1 MGFDDELWWQNL
13 EEWIFDDSMVVTYK
27 YVAASLK
34 VHVNAAKKMLYTFH
48 EESGRKTFA
57 IYLIAGN
64 IDGECHIR
72 LVADKDIDEYTSKL
86 DQILT
91 KHVYALG
98 QESAYDKA
106 NLSGILQLGKE
117 TNQLADILPHRGIV
131 CDKSL
136 QVREDSSI
144 SSEPPTTEVKKEKD
158 DSTVIVKESSVKE
171 AAAKKGSV
179 KSMFAKAPA
188 KKEKLTEER
197 SEAENPPQPKE
208 PAAKKTSVKEVTNK
222 ATIKKPSGGKS
233 NAIKSMFANAPP
245 KKEKSADEKC
255 EAEDPTQPK
264 PDSPGKENKAN
275 QGSSYTSTDEPE
287 VKRSKDT
294 NRSTGTKR
302 RKRIQVMSS
311 SDSSE
316 NEDSEPNNDENMQV
330 RTKKLKSSNFAILH
344 ALHTILFFSKKHG

>member
-1 MGFDDELWWQNL
+1 MGFQDELWWQNL

-27 YVAASLK
+27 YVASSLK

-72 LVADKDIDEYTSKL
+72 LVADKEIDEYTSKF

-117 TNQLADILPHRGIV
+117 NNQLADILPYRGIV

-136 QVREDSSI
+136 QVREE
-144 SSEPPTTEVKKEKD
+144 SESPMTEVKKEKD
-158 DSTVIVKESSVKE
+158 DSTVIVKESPVKE

-197 SEAENPPQPKE
+197 SELSE
-208 PAAKKTSVKEVTNK
+208 T
-222 ATIKKPSGGKS
+222 PS
-233 NAIKSMFANAPP
+233 N
-245 KKEKSADEKC
+245 
-255 EAEDPTQPK
+255 
-264 PDSPGKENKAN
+264 
-275 QGSSYTSTDEPE
+275 
-287 VKRSKDT
+287 
-294 NRSTGTKR
+294 TKLC
-302 RKRIQVMSS
+302 V
-311 SDSSE
+311 
-316 NEDSEPNNDENMQV
+316 
-330 RTKKLKSSNFAILH
+330 
-344 ALHTILFFSKKHG
+344 

>member
-1 MGFDDELWWQNL
+1 MGFQDELWWQNL

-27 YVAASLK
+27 NVASSLK

-57 IYLIAGN
+57 IYLMAGN
-64 IDGECHIR
+64 IDGECHVR
-72 LVADKDIDEYTSKL
+72 LVADKDIDEYTSKF

-98 QESAYDKA
+98 QESAYDKD

-117 TNQLADILPHRGIV
+117 NNQLADILPYRGIV

-136 QVREDSSI
+136 QMREDSSI

-158 DSTVIVKESSVKE
+158 DSTIIVKESSVKE

-233 NAIKSMFANAPP
+233 NAIKSMFANAPA
-245 KKEKSADEKC
+245 KKDKSSDERC
-255 EAEDPTQPK
+255 EVEDPSQPK
-264 PDSPGKENKAN
+264 PDSPGKENKAS
-275 QGSSYTSTDEPE
+275 QGSSNTSTDEPE

-294 NRSTGTKR
+294 NRPTGIKR

-316 NEDSEPNNDENMQV
+316 NEDSEPNNDDNMQV
-330 RTKKLKSSNFAILH
+330 RKN
-344 ALHTILFFSKKHG
+344 